1 MESANLL
8 PINANGGDLS
18 CYCAIIRLFKDWNEI
33 VGSVMHWQIGD
44 ELVDWSCIAHGLVNW
59 LRIPRNSLFESS
71 SVETLRSL
79 HVVRLF
85 LYY

>member
-33 VGSVMHWQIGD
+33 VGSVMHWQIVD
-44 ELVDWSCIAHGLVNW
+44 ELVDWSEIGAGL
-59 LRIPRNSLFESS
+59 
-71 SVETLRSL
+71 
-79 HVVRLF
+79 
-85 LYY
+85 